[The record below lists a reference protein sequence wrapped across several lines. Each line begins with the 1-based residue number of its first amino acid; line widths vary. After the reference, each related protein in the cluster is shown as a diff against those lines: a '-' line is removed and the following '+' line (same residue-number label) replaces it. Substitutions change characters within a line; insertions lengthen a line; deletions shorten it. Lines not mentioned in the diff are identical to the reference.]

1 MPKES
6 MDYSKC
12 IIYKIQ
18 HINNDELLYVGHTT
32 NFNKRKYNHKSS
44 VNNEKGN
51 LYNLKLYQM
60 IRENGGWDNFN
71 MIVIKEF
78 PCQNLREAEAEE
90 DKVMREMKAT
100 MNMIRAFHPK
110 EEWCEDNKEK
120 LQEYRHQYYQD
131 NKEYKIEYQHQF
143 YVENKE
149 RILEQ
154 NRGYREKNK
163 EQIKERHRQW
173 YEKNKEKI
181 QEYKHQYGIKNKE
194 QIKERSHQWREKNKE
209 KIHKR
214 INKVCLCECGKE
226 YTLTNKLRHEKSKF
240 HLNFICSDTDPP
252 SSSQPEFVSS

>member
-78 PCQNLREAEAEE
+78 P
-90 DKVMREMKAT
+90 
-100 MNMIRAFHPK
+100 
-110 EEWCEDNKEK
+110 
-120 LQEYRHQYYQD
+120 
-131 NKEYKIEYQHQF
+131 
-143 YVENKE
+143 
-149 RILEQ
+149 
-154 NRGYREKNK
+154 
-163 EQIKERHRQW
+163 
-173 YEKNKEKI
+173 
-181 QEYKHQYGIKNKE
+181 
-194 QIKERSHQWREKNKE
+194 
-209 KIHKR
+209 
-214 INKVCLCECGKE
+214 
-226 YTLTNKLRHEKSKF
+226 
-240 HLNFICSDTDPP
+240 
-252 SSSQPEFVSS
+252 

>member
-110 EEWCEDNKEK
+110 EERCEDNKEK
-120 LQEYRHQYYQD
+120 LQEYHR
-131 NKEYKIEYQHQF
+131 EY
-143 YVENKE
+143 
-149 RILEQ
+149 R
-154 NRGYREKNK
+154 
-163 EQIKERHRQW
+163 
-173 YEKNKEKI
+173 EKNKEKI
-181 QEYKHQYGIKNKE
+181 QEYFSEYIREYN
-194 QIKERSHQWREKNKE
+194 EKNKE
-209 KIHKR
+209 KIQERKSR
-214 INKVCLCECGKE
+214 VCLCPCGKT
-226 YTLTNKLRHEKSKF
+226 YTHSHKLRHEKSKF
-240 HLNFICSDTDPP
+240 HKIFLNPCINTDPFV
-252 SSSQPEFVSS
+252 SLQPELVAS